1 MRTNRSLRGWISI
14 ALACGALHGIT
25 AQAQTADTAPRGG
38 SESPTAGNSL
48 QRIDYAELAGGRTVI
63 RLTFSAELKER
74 PPIVST
80 HHPAPNITM
89 DFADT
94 SSAMSKEMTE
104 VGQRVLH
111 SIQVLRA
118 GNRLR
123 VVLKLTRPVAHEV
136 ELAGR
141 ELLLTLHR
149 PIPVSTLG
157 NR

>member
-1 MRTNRSLRGWISI
+1 MRGWISI
-14 ALACGALHGIT
+14 ALACGALHGIA
-25 AQAQTADTAPRGG
+25 AQAQPADTAPKGG
-38 SESPTAGNSL
+38 SESPTARKSL

-80 HHPAPNITM
+80 HHPSPNITM
-89 DFADT
+89 DFVDT
-94 SSAMSKEMTE
+94 SSALSKETIE

-111 SIQVLRA
+111 SVQVLRA

-123 VVLKLTRPVAHEV
+123 VVLKLTRPVAHEI
-136 ELAGR
+136 EISGR

-149 PIPVSTLG
+149 PIQVSGLGGRPPVA
-157 NR
+157 R